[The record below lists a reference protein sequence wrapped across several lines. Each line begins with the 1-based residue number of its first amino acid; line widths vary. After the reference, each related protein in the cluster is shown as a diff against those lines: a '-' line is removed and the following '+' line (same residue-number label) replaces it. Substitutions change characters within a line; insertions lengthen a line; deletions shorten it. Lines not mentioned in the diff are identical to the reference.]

1 MLRKPVSKRSVTS
14 ILLGLLA
21 LAALLTSLFFT
32 DTARAQGPPAYV
44 GTFTLRN
51 QIHWSKTVLE
61 PGKYTISLNSTL
73 APITIATIRTVDG
86 EGVFMVMSQPRSGD
100 NNGVNALLIKEKDG
114 KPTVYSL
121 ALADLGLVLIYDP
134 RLARQT
140 VQEARVSQTI
150 PVTWAKK

>member
-1 MLRKPVSKRSVTS
+1 MLRKPVSKRSVIS

-32 DTARAQGPPAYV
+32 DTARAQGPAAYV

-51 QIHWSKTVLE
+51 QIHWGKSVLR
-61 PGKYTISLNSTL
+61 PGKYTISIKST
-73 APITIATIRTVDG
+73 AVPIIGTIRTADG
-86 EGVFMVMSQPRSGD
+86 DAVSFVISQASNG
-100 NNGVNALLIKEKDG
+100 NTNGVNALLINEKDG
-114 KPTVYSL
+114 KPTVHSL
-121 ALADLGLVLIYDP
+121 ALADLGMVLIYDP

-140 VQEARVSQTI
+140 VQEARAGQTV